1 MRLPIATAALA
12 GVCVISAGFALA
24 QHSHP
29 PSHNA
34 TKTEAADARELVHI
48 PPQLTLHMLA
58 NMRDHLLALEEMQ
71 RALSRGE
78 FDKAGKIAEQRL
90 GLSSLGLHGA
100 HEVAKFMPQGMR
112 DAGSGMHRAASRFA
126 IVAQDSAVTGD
137 LKPALAA
144 MAEIMSQCVG
154 CHAGYRVK

>member
-1 MRLPIATAALA
+1 MRLPTSAAALVLL
-12 GVCVISAGFALA
+12 GSVSVGFALA
-24 QHSHP
+24 QHTHA
-29 PSHNA
+29 PSHTPA
-34 TKTEAADARELVHI
+34 KPHTADTRELVQL
-48 PPQLTLHMLA
+48 PPNLASHLLA

-78 FDKAGKIAEQRL
+78 FDKAAKIAEERL
-90 GLSSLGLHGA
+90 GMTSLSLHGA

-126 IVAQDSAVTGD
+126 IIAQDSAVTGD
-137 LKPALAA
+137 LKPALEA
-144 MAEIMSQCVG
+144 MAAIMSQCSG